1 MEGRVCETK
10 EKQLRA
16 VLGQGPIPHQQ
27 IHTAIYLS
35 YFADTL
41 QGSCSC
47 LVNKSYPTLWD
58 LVGCSIAGFPVH
70 HYLPEFAQTH
80 VHWVSDA
87 IQPSYPLSP
96 PSPPALNIPRIRV
109 FSNEWALRI
118 RWPKYWNFS
127 FSISASNEYSGLIF
141 SRIDCVISLQ
151 SKGLS
156 RVFSRTTVQKHQFFG
171 AQTSLWSNSH
181 LCTWLLEK
189 P

>member
-1 MEGRVCETK
+1 MGRFKQLLIMEGRVCETK

-47 LVNKSYPTLWD
+47 LVDKSCPTLCD

-70 HYLPEFAQTH
+70 HSLPEFAQTH

-87 IQPSYPLSP
+87 IQPSHPLSP
-96 PSPPALNIPRIRV
+96 PSPSALNLSQHQGLFQLICSSHQGAKV
-109 FSNEWALRI
+109 LELQLQHQ
-118 RWPKYWNFS
+118 S
-127 FSISASNEYSGLIF
+127 FQWIF
-141 SRIDCVISLQ
+141 RIDSL
-151 SKGLS
+151 
-156 RVFSRTTVQKHQFFG
+156 
-171 AQTSLWSNSH
+171 
-181 LCTWLLEK
+181 
-189 P
+189 